1 MKEDAIEKLA
11 QLLFDKIM
19 EKQEKADIEYADQ
32 IQQLYN
38 NGYVIEKSNKKDDM
52 EGLNSEER
60 LVGELARLQ
69 TIMMMFED
77 KEEYEKA
84 AVIQKKIEVI
94 NRRRAEASLF
104 SAIRKSH
111 AGRSM

>member
-19 EKQEKADIEYADQ
+19 EKQEQADIEYADQ

-52 EGLNSEER
+52 DGLNIEER

-69 TIMMMFED
+69 TIMMIFED

-84 AVIQKKIEVI
+84 AMIQKKIEII
-94 NRRRAEASLF
+94 NRKLNEGSG
-104 SAIRKSH
+104 KY
-111 AGRSM
+111 

>member
-19 EKQEKADIEYADQ
+19 EKQEQADLEYADQ
-32 IQQLYN
+32 ITKLVNQ
-38 NGYVIEKSNKKDDM
+38 GYTISDITSNKTD
-52 EGLNSEER
+52 ELGLNAEER

-69 TIMMMFED
+69 TIMMIFED

-84 AVIQKKIEVI
+84 AMIQKKVEKI
-94 NRRRAEASLF
+94 NIKLNNGSG
-104 SAIRKSH
+104 KY
-111 AGRSM
+111 

>member
-19 EKQEKADIEYADQ
+19 EKQEQADIEYADQ

-38 NGYVIEKSNKKDDM
+38 NGYTIEKSKSDNM
-52 EGLNSEER
+52 GLNDEEK
-60 LVGELARLQ
+60 LVGELAKMQ
-69 TIMMMFED
+69 TIMMILED

-84 AVIQKKIEVI
+84 AIILKKINII
-94 NRRRAEASLF
+94 NRKLNDGSG
-104 SAIRKSH
+104 KY
-111 AGRSM
+111 

>member
-19 EKQEKADIEYADQ
+19 EKQEQADIEYADQ
-32 IQQLYN
+32 ITKLVNQ
-38 NGYVIEKSNKKDDM
+38 GYTVSDITSNKTD
-52 EGLNSEER
+52 ELGLNAEER

-69 TIMMMFED
+69 TIMMIFED

-84 AVIQKKIEVI
+84 AMIQKKIEKI
-94 NRRRAEASLF
+94 NIKLNHGSG
-104 SAIRKSH
+104 KY
-111 AGRSM
+111 

>member
-19 EKQEKADIEYADQ
+19 EKQEQADIEYADQ

-38 NGYVIEKSNKKDDM
+38 NGYVIEKSKDNDM
-52 EGLNSEER
+52 DGLSDEEK

-69 TIMMMFED
+69 TIMMIFED

-84 AVIQKKIEVI
+84 SMIQKKIKVI
-94 NRRRAEASLF
+94 NKKLNEGSG
-104 SAIRKSH
+104 KY
-111 AGRSM
+111 

>member
-19 EKQEKADIEYADQ
+19 EKQEQADIEYADQ

-38 NGYVIEKSNKKDDM
+38 NGYTIEKSKSDNM
-52 EGLNSEER
+52 GLNDEEK
-60 LVGELARLQ
+60 LVGELAKMQ
-69 TIMMMFED
+69 TIMMILED

-84 AVIQKKIEVI
+84 AIILKKIDKI
-94 NRRRAEASLF
+94 NKKLNEGSG
-104 SAIRKSH
+104 KY
-111 AGRSM
+111 

>member
-1 MKEDAIEKLA
+1 MKDDAIEKLA

-19 EKQEKADIEYADQ
+19 EKQEQADIEYADQ

-38 NGYVIEKSNKKDDM
+38 NGYVIEKTKENDTM
-52 EGLNSEER
+52 GLNDEEK

-69 TIMMMFED
+69 TIMMILED

-84 AVIQKKIEVI
+84 AMIQKKIRVI
-94 NRRRAEASLF
+94 NKKLNEGSG
-104 SAIRKSH
+104 KY
-111 AGRSM
+111 

>member
-19 EKQEKADIEYADQ
+19 EKQEQADIEYADQ

-38 NGYVIEKSNKKDDM
+38 NGYVIEKTNQQDDM
-52 EGLNSEER
+52 EGLNDEER

-84 AVIQKKIEVI
+84 AMIQKKIKLI
-94 NRRRAEASLF
+94 NKKLNDGSG
-104 SAIRKSH
+104 KY
-111 AGRSM
+111 